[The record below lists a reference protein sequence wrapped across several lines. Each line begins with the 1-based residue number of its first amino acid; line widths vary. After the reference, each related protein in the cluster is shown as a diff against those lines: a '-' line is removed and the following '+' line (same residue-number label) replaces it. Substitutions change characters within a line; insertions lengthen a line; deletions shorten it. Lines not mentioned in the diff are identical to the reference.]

1 MCKCFCMLISKRG
14 SRHSRVHFFNDSTSK
29 SAPMLRCFSPVHFE
43 VCSAPQQHPL
53 FEHLNLQK
61 CSGNGVFCTFCI
73 RILLCATT
81 ACTFSTS
88 QFLPVLRSWRAL
100 CILTSKCA
108 LHHNGVHFFDI
119 SIPTSAQKLTCF
131 VHFDFE
137 MCFAPQGRALFR
149 HLNSYQCS
157 EADVLCAF
165 WLRNVLCTTT
175 ACTFS
180 TSQFLPV
187 LRSWRALFILTS
199 KCALRHKGV
208 HFFDISIPTSAQK
221 LTCFVHFDFEMCFA
235 PQRRALFRHLNSY
248 QCSEADVLCSFWL
261 RNVLCATRACTF
273 STSQFLPVLRS
284 WRALFILTSKC
295 ALRHTG
301 VHFFD
306 ISIPTSAQKLACF
319 VHFDFEMCFAPQRRA
334 LFRHLNSYQ
343 CSEAD
348 VLCSF
353 WLRNVLCATRACTFS
368 TSQFLPVLRSRR
380 ALFILTSQCPLH
392 HNGVHFFDISIPTSA
407 QKPTCFVHF
416 DFDMCF
422 APQRRALF
430 RHLNSYQ
437 CSEADVLCAFWLR
450 NVLCTTTACTFSTSQ
465 FLPVLRSRR
474 ALFILTS
481 KCALRHKG
489 VQFLISH
496 LAKWLR
502 THRLSEPTFRA
513 SEPQNSGKMA
523 LRDFSTF
530 SRALIFWFFLFP
542 DSSHLVCFI
551 CPYCRKFD
559 FQTSFDNPRGF
570 VWYNYCNHPQ
580 ISWLIIISLKSCH
593 ISFFLNVVFLQ
604 RIASTPAVH
613 QWRGKL
619 NHFSLARSGTK
630 VSRKTVFSILAES
643 GPVKLASSAGKHVV
657 PWFTIVISIYKN
669 NIDLPISYI

>member
-1 MCKCFCMLISKRG
+1 MCF
-14 SRHSRVHFFNDSTSK
+14 
-29 SAPMLRCFSPVHFE
+29 
-43 VCSAPQQHPL
+43 APQRRAL
-53 FEHLNLQK
+53 FRHLNSYQ
-61 CSGNGVFCTFCI
+61 CSEADVLCSFWLRNV
-73 RILLCATT
+73 LCATR

-137 MCFAPQGRALFR
+137 MCFAPHGRALFR

-157 EADVLCAF
+157 EAGVLCSF

-221 LTCFVHFDFEMCFA
+221 QTCFVHFDFAMSFA

-261 RNVLCATRACTF
+261 RNVLCATTACTF

-284 WRALFILTSKC
+284 WRALCILTSKC
-295 ALRHTG
+295 AL
-301 VHFFD
+301 
-306 ISIPTSAQKLACF
+306 
-319 VHFDFEMCFAPQRRA
+319 
-334 LFRHLNSYQ
+334 
-343 CSEAD
+343 
-348 VLCSF
+348 
-353 WLRNVLCATRACTFS
+353 
-368 TSQFLPVLRSRR
+368 
-380 ALFILTSQCPLH
+380 H
-392 HNGVHFFDISIPTSA
+392 HNGVH
-407 QKPTCFVHF
+407 
-416 DFDMCF
+416 
-422 APQRRALF
+422 
-430 RHLNSYQ
+430 
-437 CSEADVLCAFWLR
+437 
-450 NVLCTTTACTFSTSQ
+450 FSTSQ

-657 PWFTIVISIYKN
+657 PWFTIVISIYK
-669 NIDLPISYI
+669 IILIYLYPISKCVCIYIYINVESYYIDTQTG

>member
-1 MCKCFCMLISKRG
+1 MWCICGVFTIFTLECASCTFSTSQLPKVVRDRQPLILLTCERAPRHNNVHFSTSQPSKLVRMCKCFCMLISKRG

-43 VCSAPQQHPL
+43 VCSAPQQHPP

-137 MCFAPQGRALFR
+137 MCFAPHGRALFR

-157 EADVLCAF
+157 EAGVLCSF

-221 LTCFVHFDFEMCFA
+221 LTCFVHFDFAMSFA
-235 PQRRALFRHLNSY
+235 PQRCALFRHLNSY

-261 RNVLCATRACTF
+261 RYVLCATTACTF

-295 ALRHTG
+295 AL
-301 VHFFD
+301 
-306 ISIPTSAQKLACF
+306 
-319 VHFDFEMCFAPQRRA
+319 
-334 LFRHLNSYQ
+334 
-343 CSEAD
+343 
-348 VLCSF
+348 
-353 WLRNVLCATRACTFS
+353 
-368 TSQFLPVLRSRR
+368 
-380 ALFILTSQCPLH
+380 H

-416 DFDMCF
+416 DFEMCF
-422 APQRRALF
+422 APQRRAIFNLSSGQMAPHPPLE
-430 RHLNSYQ
+430 RAY
-437 CSEADVLCAFWLR
+437 
-450 NVLCTTTACTFSTSQ
+450 FS
-465 FLPVLRSRR
+465 
-474 ALFILTS
+474 
-481 KCALRHKG
+481 
-489 VQFLISH
+489 
-496 LAKWLR
+496 
-502 THRLSEPTFRA
+502 
-513 SEPQNSGKMA
+513 
-523 LRDFSTF
+523 
-530 SRALIFWFFLFP
+530 
-542 DSSHLVCFI
+542 
-551 CPYCRKFD
+551 
-559 FQTSFDNPRGF
+559 
-570 VWYNYCNHPQ
+570 
-580 ISWLIIISLKSCH
+580 SLG
-593 ISFFLNVVFLQ
+593 
-604 RIASTPAVH
+604 A
-613 QWRGKL
+613 
-619 NHFSLARSGTK
+619 TK
-630 VSRKTVFSILAES
+630 
-643 GPVKLASSAGKHVV
+643 
-657 PWFTIVISIYKN
+657 
-669 NIDLPISYI
+669 